1 MKNAISGFWTTVFT
15 VHTFPVNTSAQN
27 GVDQLVKVICT
38 QLSRQLY
45 TNHLAHSSPH
55 KSTKCPFAPGLFILK
70 PVAIQ
75 PSGTQPQTKTEVDD
89 ALEYESAKNHMTGEF
104 IIKDTENHS
113 FPVNAH
119 VHMQQE
125 TITFILKRL

>member
-1 MKNAISGFWTTVFT
+1 MKNAISGSWTTVFT
-15 VHTFPVNTSAQN
+15 VHTFLVNILAQN
-27 GVDQLVKVICT
+27 RMDQLVKVICT

-55 KSTKCPFAPGLFILK
+55 KSIKCPFAPSLFILK

-75 PSGTQPQTKTEVDD
+75 PSGTQPQAKTEVDD
-89 ALEYESAKNHMTGEF
+89 ALEHESAKTHMTGEL
-104 IIKDTENHS
+104 IIKDTGNHS
-113 FPVNAH
+113 FPVNTHAR
-119 VHMQQE
+119 MQQE